1 VSRRLEKT
9 HIEMPIPPEEQVEIF
24 ARSSPYRRPLVVF
37 GLLLALTLFLRWLP
51 PIQRHE
57 LWQAIIVQRKLMV
70 GLVLFAILSVSLLW
84 ARGQELDNSIFLFFN
99 LRGRRPRWLDIAMF
113 ILTQVGSGILAV
125 ALASFLFFTGQR
137 SLALEIV
144 LGTITM
150 GLLTES
156 VKILISRARPFM
168 LHDNARIIG
177 WREPGHSF
185 PSGHT
190 AQAFFFM
197 TVAINQFGWSHWTA
211 IALYGLATAVGL
223 TRIYVGMHFP
233 RDVIGGAILGI
244 SWGLVFTLISPFWH
258 TWFAF

>member
-1 VSRRLEKT
+1 MKKIDL
-9 HIEMPIPPEEQVEIF
+9 EMPMPPEEQAVIF
-24 ARSSPYRRPLVVF
+24 ARSSPYRRPIVVM
-37 GLLLALTLFLRWLP
+37 GLMLALFLFLSWLP
-51 PIQRHE
+51 DNQRHE
-57 LWQAIIVQRKLMV
+57 LWQAIIIQRKLMF
-70 GLVLFAILSVSLLW
+70 GMLLFALLSVSLLW

-99 LRGRRPRWLDIAMF
+99 VRGRRPRWLDAVMWVV
-113 ILTQVGSGILAV
+113 TQVGSGILAMG
-125 ALASFLFFTGQR
+125 LAFFLFFSGHR
-137 SLALEIV
+137 SLAFEII

-150 GLLTES
+150 GLFVES

-168 LHDNARIIG
+168 LHANARIIG

-197 TVAINQFGWSHWTA
+197 TVVINQFGWSTTTA
-211 IALYGLATAVGL
+211 IILYTVASLVGL
-223 TRIYVGMHFP
+223 TRMYVGMHFP

-244 SWGLVFTLISPFWH
+244 SWGLVFMLIDPFWH

>member
-1 VSRRLEKT
+1 MQKT
-9 HIEMPIPPEEQVEIF
+9 NIEGPITPKGPAEIF
-24 ARSSPYRRPLVVF
+24 APSSPYRRPIVSL
-37 GLLLALTLFLRWLP
+37 GLLLALTLFLSWLP
-51 PIQRHE
+51 AEQRHE
-57 LWQAIIVQRKLMV
+57 LWQAIVIQRKLLV
-70 GLVLFAILSVSLLW
+70 GLLLFSILSVSLLW

-99 LRGRRPRWLDIAMF
+99 LRGRRPRWLDMLMWIF
-113 ILTQVGSGILAV
+113 TQIGSGILAV
-125 ALASFLFFTGQR
+125 ALASFLFFTDQR

-156 VKILISRARPFM
+156 VKILISRARPFI
-168 LHDNARIIG
+168 LHSNARIIG

-190 AQAFFFM
+190 SQAFFFM
-197 TVAINQFGWSHWTA
+197 TVAINQFGWSTPTA
-211 IALYGLATAVGL
+211 IALYTVASLVGL

-233 RDVIGGAILGI
+233 RDVIAGAILGI
-244 SWGLVFTLISPFWH
+244 TWGLVFLLIDPFWH

>member
-1 VSRRLEKT
+1 MEKT
-9 HIEMPIPPEEQVEIF
+9 NIEITIPPEEQAEIF
-24 ARSSPYRRPLVVF
+24 ARSSPYRRPIVVM
-37 GLLLALTLFLRWLP
+37 GLLLALTLFLSWLP
-51 PIQRHE
+51 AGQRHE
-57 LWQAIIVQRKLMV
+57 LWQAIIIQRKLLV
-70 GLVLFAILSVSLLW
+70 SLVLFAILSVSLLW

-125 ALASFLFFTGQR
+125 ALATFLFFTGQR

-168 LHDNARIIG
+168 LHANTRIIG

-197 TVAINQFGWSHWTA
+197 TVAINQFGWSTPTA
-211 IALYGLATAVGL
+211 VALYTVATLVGL
-223 TRIYVGMHFP
+223 TRMYVGMHFP

-244 SWGLVFTLISPFWH
+244 SWGLVFALISPFWH